1 MVIKEK
7 LRSSVDRKATGD
19 PTKYLRY
26 GALISSPFR
35 EHGVQAIDRQSPQ
48 AGAQWA
54 VEAGPYTHC
63 YGRHCSPPP
72 IKRNMLKSWSP
83 VRRMCPHLEI
93 G

>member
-7 LRSSVDRKATGD
+7 VRSSVDRKATED

-26 GALISSPFR
+26 GALISSPCR

-48 AGAQWA
+48 ARTQWA

-63 YGRHCSPPP
+63 DVWHCSLPP

-83 VRRMCPHLEI
+83 VLRM
-93 G
+93 